1 MGARRTIRGLLGV
14 AAAGAAL
21 VVVQALPGVAAG
33 GDHTVSTTQTQHGTW
48 TEQGD
53 TDFCTNEL
61 ISPTISGN
69 SVFHITYFPA
79 GDEVWGTF
87 TTEGQASFLQPS
99 SGLTFSGRVTVW
111 GNFNVNNKNSNSTF
125 TASFS
130 ATALDSA
137 GVTHYEVGHQVM
149 HIGYNAVDPL
159 NPIVSFE
166 KMRVT
171 CS

>member
-1 MGARRTIRGLLGV
+1 M

-33 GDHTVSTTQTQHGTW
+33 GVHTVTQTDHMHGTW

-53 TDFCTNEL
+53 TDFCTNEP
-61 ISPTISGN
+61 ISPTITGN
-69 SVFHITYFPA
+69 SVMHVTYFPA

-87 TTEGQASFLQPS
+87 TTEGTGSFVQPS

-111 GNFNVNNKNSNSTF
+111 GNFNVNNKNSNNTF
-125 TASFS
+125 TAAFNL
-130 ATALDSA
+130 TALDA
-137 GVTHYEVGHQVM
+137 YGVTHYEVGHGVM

-159 NPIVSFE
+159 NPIVSFA
-166 KMRVT
+166 KMNVT